1 MSEQETLLADV
12 PLIADPD
19 ASREMSAADVEAI
32 ADEDI
37 KGSRLLLVR
46 RVVEPIDLDGTPG
59 GIVQLVCTFQPAEG
73 TRFSSAQFRL
83 RLTTP
88 AGLRVV
94 DLAPRVIDDAHPV
107 EITVDKKGKLGLSI
121 PSVPIEPSVEIGS
134 SKKYV
139 RYHCAVQGSGAG
151 TNLVR
156 WDFRENPDRQD
167 GIGREQVLTLTLPQ
181 TGAVEGN
188 VIVSARLV
196 RSGIR
201 GRIEAIRDMIVG
213 SDSGDRTYPIALEVP
228 QAPSPGGLA
237 RFFKL
242 F

>member
-1 MSEQETLLADV
+1 MSDQETLLADV
-12 PLIADPD
+12 PLVADPD
-19 ASREMSAADVEAI
+19 ASEEMGASDIEAI

-46 RVVEPIDLDGTPG
+46 RIIEPIDLEGTPG

-83 RLTTP
+83 RLATP

-107 EITVDKKGKLGLSI
+107 EITIDKRGKLGLNI
-121 PSVPIEPSVEIGS
+121 PSVPVEPSLEIGT
-134 SKKYV
+134 SKKYI
-139 RYHCAVQGSGAG
+139 RYHCTVQGSGAG
-151 TNLVR
+151 TSLAR
-156 WDFRENPDRQD
+156 WDFRENPDRRD
-167 GIGREQVLTLTLPQ
+167 GIGREQVLTLTLSKIGSI
-181 TGAVEGN
+181 TGS

-196 RSGIR
+196 RSGLR

-213 SDSGDRTYPIALEVP
+213 GGPSDRSYPIAFEVP
-228 QAPSPGGLA
+228 KAPSPDGLA
-237 RFFKL
+237 AFLKL

>member
-12 PLIADPD
+12 PLVADPD
-19 ASREMSAADVEAI
+19 ASKEMGAADVEAI

-46 RVVEPIDLDGTPG
+46 RVVEPIDLDGTAG
-59 GIVQLVCTFQPAEG
+59 GVVQLVCTFQPAEG

-83 RLTTP
+83 RLATP

-107 EITVDKKGKLGLSI
+107 EITIDKKGKLGLNI
-121 PSVPIEPSVEIGS
+121 ASVPLEPSIEIGS

-151 TNLVR
+151 TNLAR

-167 GIGREQVLTLTLPQ
+167 GIGREQVLTLTLSQ
-181 TGAVEGN
+181 TGAVTGN

-196 RSGIR
+196 RSGLR

-228 QAPSPGGLA
+228 KAPSPDGLSS
-237 RFFKL
+237 FFKL